1 MAVALVVGAGRG
13 ERLGHDRPKALVPVL
28 GRPLLSWALGT
39 LVAVPSLRRIV
50 VVLPDGESL
59 PADPREW
66 GLPADAWTDADGEP
80 RVVAVAGGQERSHSV
95 RAGLAA
101 CGDGPDDEPVLV
113 HDGARPL
120 VTVAL
125 IEACLAAVAEG
136 ADAAVAAAP
145 MTDTVKQ
152 AELRTD
158 GTGTDATLPRV
169 DRTLDRSRLWAVQT
183 PQVFRRTVLLDALAQ
198 PDEVLAAATDDASLV
213 EAAGGD
219 VRIVPAPSTNLKVT
233 VPVDLELAELLLP
246 RLRQNDV
253 PC

>member
-39 LVAVPSLRRIV
+39 LIAVPALRRIV
-50 VVLPDGESL
+50 VVLPAGEAL
-59 PADPREW
+59 PGDPGDW
-66 GLPADAWTDADGEP
+66 GLPEGAWNAEGGAP
-80 RVVAVAGGQERSHSV
+80 RVTAVPGGRERSHSV

-101 CGDGPDDEPVLV
+101 CGAGPDDEPVLV

-120 VTVAL
+120 VTPAL
-125 IEACLAAVAEG
+125 VEACLDAVASG

-152 AELRTD
+152 ASRPAA
-158 GTGTDATLPRV
+158 TGPDTGLPRV

-183 PQVFRRTVLLDALAQ
+183 PQVFRRSVLVGALAQ
-198 PDEVLAAATDDASLV
+198 PDAVLAAATDDASLV

>member
-39 LVAVPSLRRIV
+39 LVAARSLRRIV

-59 PADPREW
+59 PVDPREW
-66 GLPADAWTDADGEP
+66 GLPEDAWVDATGER
-80 RVVAVAGGQERSHSV
+80 RVVAVAGGRERSHSV

-120 VTVAL
+120 VTAAL
-125 IEACLAAVAEG
+125 IEACLAAVKEG

-152 AELRTD
+152 TEPAAA
-158 GTGTDATLPRV
+158 GTGTTLPRV

-183 PQVFRRTVLLDALAQ
+183 PQVFRRAVLLDALAQ
-198 PDEVLAAATDDASLV
+198 PDAVLATATDDASLV

>member
-39 LVAVPSLRRIV
+39 LVAARSLRRIV
-50 VVLPDGESL
+50 AVLPDGESL
-59 PADPREW
+59 PTDPRQW
-66 GLPADAWTDADGEP
+66 GLPGDAWTDADGAP
-80 RVVAVAGGQERSHSV
+80 RVVAVPGGRERSHSV
-95 RAGLAA
+95 RAGLIA

-120 VTVAL
+120 VTAAL
-125 IEACLAAVAEG
+125 IAACLAAVEEG

-152 AELRTD
+152 AAPAD
-158 GTGTDATLPRV
+158 GIARPRV
-169 DRTLDRSRLWAVQT
+169 ERTLDRSRLWAVQT
-183 PQVFRRTVLLDALAQ
+183 PQVFRRRALLDALAQ
-198 PDEVLAAATDDASLV
+198 PDAVLAAATDDASLV

>member
-39 LVAVPSLRRIV
+39 LVAAPSLRRIV
-50 VVLPDGESL
+50 VVLPDGEAL

-66 GLPADAWTDADGEP
+66 GLPADAWTAADGAP
-80 RVVAVAGGQERSHSV
+80 RVIAVPGGRERSHSV

-101 CGDGPDDEPVLV
+101 CGDGPGDEPVLV

-120 VTVAL
+120 VTAAL
-125 IEACLAAVAEG
+125 IEDCLAAVVAG

-152 AELRTD
+152 ATPVGD
-158 GTGTDATLPRV
+158 GRPRV

-183 PQVFRRTVLLDALAQ
+183 PQVFRRAVLLDALAQ

>member
-39 LVAVPSLRRIV
+39 LVAAPSLRRIV
-50 VVLPDGESL
+50 VVLPAGEAL
-59 PADPREW
+59 PADPRAW
-66 GLPADAWTDADGEP
+66 GLPADAWTDAAGAP
-80 RVVAVAGGQERSHSV
+80 RVVAVPGGRERSHSV

-125 IEACLAAVAEG
+125 IDACLAAVAEG

-152 AELRTD
+152 ATP
-158 GTGTDATLPRV
+158 DAGGAAGPRV
-169 DRTLDRSRLWAVQT
+169 ERTLDRSRLWAVQT
-183 PQVFRRTVLLDALAQ
+183 PQVFRRGVLVDALAR

-246 RLRQNDV
+246 RLRQNDL

>member
-28 GRPLLSWALGT
+28 GRPLLSWGLQT
-39 LVAVPSLRRIV
+39 LIAVPALRRIV
-50 VVLPDGESL
+50 VVLPDGEAL
-59 PADPREW
+59 PADPGAW
-66 GLPADAWTDADGEP
+66 GLDADAWLADDGAP
-80 RVVAVAGGQERSHSV
+80 RVVAAPGGRERSHSV

-120 VTVAL
+120 VTAAL
-125 IEACLAAVAEG
+125 VDACLAAVAGG

-152 AELRTD
+152 AAPGAD
-158 GTGTDATLPRV
+158 GAGLPRV
-169 DRTLDRSRLWAVQT
+169 ERTLDRSRLWAVQT
-183 PQVFRRTVLLDALAQ
+183 PQVFRRAVLLDALAQ
-198 PDEVLAAATDDASLV
+198 PDDVLAAATDDASLV

>member
-39 LVAVPSLRRIV
+39 LVAARSLRRIV
-50 VVLPDGESL
+50 VVLPDGETL

-66 GLPADAWTDADGEP
+66 GLPADAWTDADGAP
-80 RVVAVAGGQERSHSV
+80 RVIAVPGGRERSHSV

-101 CGDGPDDEPVLV
+101 CGDGPGDEPVLV

-120 VTVAL
+120 VTAAL
-125 IEACLAAVAEG
+125 IDACLGAVAAG

-152 AELRTD
+152 AD
-158 GTGTDATLPRV
+158 PVADATALPRV

-183 PQVFRRTVLLDALAQ
+183 PQVFRRAVLLDALAQ
-198 PDEVLAAATDDASLV
+198 PDDVLAAATDDASLV

>member
-39 LVAVPSLRRIV
+39 LVAVPALRRIV
-50 VVLPDGESL
+50 VVLPDGERL
-59 PADPREW
+59 PDDPRDW
-66 GLPADAWTDADGEP
+66 GLPADAWDAEDGTR
-80 RVVAVAGGQERSHSV
+80 RVTAVAGGRERSHSV
-95 RAGLAA
+95 RSGLTA
-101 CGDGPDDEPVLV
+101 CGDGPADEAVLV

-120 VTVAL
+120 VTPAL
-125 IEACLAAVAEG
+125 VDACLAAVAGG
-136 ADAAVAAAP
+136 ADAAVAAAA

-152 AELRTD
+152 AGAPAPSD
-158 GTGTDATLPRV
+158 GLPRV
-169 DRTLDRSRLWAVQT
+169 ERTLDRSRLWAVQT
-183 PQVFRRTVLLDALAQ
+183 PQVFRRSVLVDALAQ

-233 VPVDLELAELLLP
+233 LPVDLELAELLLP

>member
-39 LVAVPSLRRIV
+39 LVAARSLRRIV

-59 PADPREW
+59 PADPRAW
-66 GLPADAWTDADGEP
+66 GLPADAWTDAAGEP
-80 RVVAVAGGQERSHSV
+80 RVVAVPGGRERSHSV

-101 CGDGPDDEPVLV
+101 CGDGPDDESVLV

-120 VTVAL
+120 VTAAL

-152 AELRTD
+152 ADPVVD
-158 GTGTDATLPRV
+158 GTALPRV

-183 PQVFRRTVLLDALAQ
+183 PQVFRRAVLLDALAQ
-198 PDEVLAAATDDASLV
+198 PDAVLAAATDDASLV

>member
-28 GRPLLSWALGT
+28 GRPLLSWALET
-39 LVAVPSLRRIV
+39 LVAAPSLRRIV

-66 GLPADAWTDADGEP
+66 GLPVGAWTDAEGAL
-80 RVVAVAGGQERSHSV
+80 RVVAAPGGRERSHSV
-95 RAGLAA
+95 RSGLAA

-120 VTVAL
+120 VTGAL
-125 IEACLAAVAEG
+125 IEACLAAVVEG

-145 MTDTVKQ
+145 MTDTVKH
-152 AELRTD
+152 ASPTAD
-158 GTGTDATLPRV
+158 GTRPRV

-183 PQVFRRTVLLDALAQ
+183 PQVFRRAVLLDALAQ
-198 PDEVLAAATDDASLV
+198 PDAVLAAATDDASLV

>member
-28 GRPLLSWALGT
+28 GRPLLSWGLQT
-39 LVAVPSLRRIV
+39 LIAVPALRRIV
-50 VVLPDGESL
+50 VVLPDGEAL
-59 PADPREW
+59 PADPAEW
-66 GLPADAWTDADGEP
+66 GLDADAWLADDGTR
-80 RVVAVAGGQERSHSV
+80 RVVAVVGGRERSHSV
-95 RAGLAA
+95 RSGLAA
-101 CGDGPDDEPVLV
+101 CGDGPADEPVLV

-120 VTVAL
+120 VTAALVA
-125 IEACLAAVAEG
+125 ACLAAVVDG

-152 AELRTD
+152 ASPVDD
-158 GTGTDATLPRV
+158 GAALPRV
-169 DRTLDRSRLWAVQT
+169 ERTLDRSRLWAVQT
-183 PQVFRRTVLLDALAQ
+183 PQAFRRAVLLDALSQ

-219 VRIVPAPSTNLKVT
+219 VRIVAAPSTNLKVT

>member
-39 LVAVPSLRRIV
+39 LVAARSLRRIV
-50 VVLPDGESL
+50 VVLPDGEAL
-59 PADPREW
+59 PVDPGEW
-66 GLPADAWTDADGEP
+66 GLPADAWTDEAGEP
-80 RVVAVAGGQERSHSV
+80 RVVAVPGGRERSHSV

-120 VTVAL
+120 VTAAL
-125 IEACLAAVAEG
+125 IDACLAAVVDG

-152 AELRTD
+152 APPAD
-158 GTGTDATLPRV
+158 GAGLPRV
-169 DRTLDRSRLWAVQT
+169 ERTLDRSRLWAVQT
-183 PQVFRRTVLLDALAQ
+183 PQVFRRAVLLDALAQ
-198 PDEVLAAATDDASLV
+198 PDAVLAAATDDASLV